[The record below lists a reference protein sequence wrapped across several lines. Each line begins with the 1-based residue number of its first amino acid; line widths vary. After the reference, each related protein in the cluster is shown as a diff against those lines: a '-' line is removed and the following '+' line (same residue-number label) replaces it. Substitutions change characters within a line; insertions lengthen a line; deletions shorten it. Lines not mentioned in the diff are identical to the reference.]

1 MALRVGLFGAGIVG
15 GGVIELL
22 QKYSI
27 NGKLLQ
33 LGSQIE
39 IVKVC
44 VRSVE
49 KARDFTLP
57 SHTEL
62 VTNYNDILDDPS
74 INCIVE
80 LMGGVTHAKDV
91 VFRAIQANK
100 HVVTANKALIATFLP
115 ELQAELA
122 KHPSVK

>member
-27 NGKLLQ
+27 NGKLSQ

-39 IVKVC
+39 IVKIC
-44 VRSVE
+44 VRSIE

-57 SHTEL
+57 SQTEL
-62 VTNYNDILDDPS
+62 VTNYNEILDDPS

-91 VFRAIQANK
+91 VFRAIQADK